1 MDHENRLLLQKMSRI
16 MKEPA
21 LVDSW
26 NDYQSKRL
34 MASFTIWYTCT
45 WTESILQNGF
55 SLQCKLRLWSSFV
68 LFYWLSW
75 FCFMVVIW
83 NQAPG
88 AWCPCSLG
96 ISWCR
101 PIMDIDGE
109 HVSSKYIYQR
119 QRWAMFASTETHF
132 LM

>member
-1 MDHENRLLLQKMSRI
+1 MVYLTIDTHTKYTISSVLVKQQIYLISPKWPVFIGQLEEERQAEVDHENRLLLQKMSRI

-34 MASFTIWYTCT
+34 TASFTIWSTCT

-75 FCFMVVIW
+75 FCFMVVI
-83 NQAPG
+83 
-88 AWCPCSLG
+88 
-96 ISWCR
+96 
-101 PIMDIDGE
+101 
-109 HVSSKYIYQR
+109 
-119 QRWAMFASTETHF
+119 
-132 LM
+132 